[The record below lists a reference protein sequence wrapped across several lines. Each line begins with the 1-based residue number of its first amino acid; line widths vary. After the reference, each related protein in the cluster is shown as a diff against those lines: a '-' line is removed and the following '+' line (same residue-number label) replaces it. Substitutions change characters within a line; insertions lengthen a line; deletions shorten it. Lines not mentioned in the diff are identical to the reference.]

1 MHRTATHRTGTVEEQ
16 LAQTDLCRGLSPGQR
31 REVAAAATW
40 MEMPAGTVL
49 TREGKAG
56 AEFIIV
62 LDGSVEIRVAG
73 VPVATRGPG
82 EVLGEISLLE
92 ACMRTATAVA
102 TTPVT
107 IVVLSKRDFWNLL
120 GSVPAVQAMLIA
132 AAADRRAALTARST

>member
-1 MHRTATHRTGTVEEQ
+1 MPRTGTHGNGAIDEQ
-16 LAQTDLCRGLSPGQR
+16 LAHTDLCRGLSASQR
-31 REVAAAATW
+31 REVADHATW

-49 TREGKAG
+49 TSEGKAG

-73 VPVATRGPG
+73 VPIATRGPG

-102 TTPVT
+102 TTPVF
-107 IVVLSKRDFWNLL
+107 VGVMSKRDFWNLL
-120 GSVPAVQAMLIA
+120 GGVPTVQAMLMATA
-132 AAADRRAALTARST
+132 AVRRSPVASQ

>member
-1 MHRTATHRTGTVEEQ
+1 MHRTGTHQTGTIDEQ
-16 LAQTDLCRGLSPGQR
+16 LAQTDLCRGLSASQR
-31 REVAAAATW
+31 GEVADHATW

-62 LDGSVEIRVAG
+62 LEGSVEIRVAG

-102 TTPVT
+102 TTPVF
-107 IVVLSKRDFWNLL
+107 VGVMSKRDFWNLL
-120 GSVPAVQAMLIA
+120 GGVPAVHAMLMATA
-132 AAADRRAALTARST
+132 AVRMPPTSRIP

>member
-1 MHRTATHRTGTVEEQ
+1 MPRTGTHGNGAIDEQ
-16 LAQTDLCRGLSPGQR
+16 LAHTDLCRGLSASQR
-31 REVAAAATW
+31 REVADHATW

-49 TREGKAG
+49 TRERKAG

-73 VPVATRGPG
+73 VPIATRGPG

-102 TTPVT
+102 TTPVF
-107 IVVLSKRDFWNLL
+107 VGVMSKRDFWNLL
-120 GSVPAVQAMLIA
+120 GGVPTVQAMLMATA
-132 AAADRRAALTARST
+132 AVRRSPVASQ

>member
-1 MHRTATHRTGTVEEQ
+1 MHRTGTHRTGTIDEQ
-16 LAQTDLCRGLSPGQR
+16 LAQTELCRGLSVNQR
-31 REVAAAATW
+31 REVADHATW

-62 LDGSVEIRVAG
+62 LRGSVEIRVAG
-73 VPVATRGPG
+73 VAVATRGPG

-102 TTPVT
+102 TTPVF
-107 IVVLSKRDFWNLL
+107 VGVMSKRDFWNLL
-120 GSVPAVQAMLIA
+120 GGVPAVQAMLMATA
-132 AAADRRAALTARST
+132 AVRRSPVASQ